1 MTERDLI
8 DESIGFDGD
17 EAEPEMAEPEPKMT
31 EPEPEV
37 AEPEPEPPAQH
48 TEAPIAQGQDH

>member
-8 DESIGFDGD
+8 EESIGFDG
-17 EAEPEMAEPEPKMT
+17 EE
-31 EPEPEV
+31 
-37 AEPEPEPPAQH
+37 AEPEPEMVQETEPEIPAQH